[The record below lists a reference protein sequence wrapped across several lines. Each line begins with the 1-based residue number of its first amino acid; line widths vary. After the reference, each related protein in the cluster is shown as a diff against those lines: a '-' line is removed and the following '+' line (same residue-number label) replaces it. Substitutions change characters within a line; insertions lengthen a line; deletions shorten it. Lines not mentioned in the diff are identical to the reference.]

1 MLARHLL
8 SQQDDVTPSDI
19 LAYSTLGTKTEDDDA
34 IFESG
39 GAIMEALEKVDPG
52 IKAEMEHEKLRK
64 EAAEKQKRISALQKT
79 KAAKKVE
86 KSKYINNIKVPE
98 KMHLPTLDET
108 SESPQGRANVNPLK
122 KGSV

>member
-52 IKAEMEHEKLRK
+52 ITSTVQK
-64 EAAEKQKRISALQKT
+64 ETART
-79 KAAKKVE
+79 KAIASKPKSFKIEPVVVKNNKIVKTPAAKAT
-86 KSKYINNIKVPE
+86 
-98 KMHLPTLDET
+98 LP
-108 SESPQGRANVNPLK
+108 K
-122 KGSV
+122 